1 MSVRGTDGDL
11 LARITALEDQVRQL
25 QQGVGLSSL
34 TFRRV
39 RLTSRDG
46 NGKIELVVR
55 NGFLEIY
62 DLVSG
67 GDPLKIAVTPRT
79 I

>member
-55 NGFLEIY
+55 DGFLEIY
-62 DLVSG
+62 DLVNG
-67 GDPLKIAVTPRT
+67 GDPLKIAVTSRT